1 MRIGDK
7 SVGSSIISALQDEK
21 SPEVKVALVRALGS
35 MKIKGASRE
44 ILKLLKEEPSARYLI
59 DYIRAVGDTGEKSD
73 LEKLLPY
80 LKNEGKWVRNT
91 VLEALRKSEVK
102 VDEDDLRSV
111 LSDEFDL
118 NRVTTLELFG
128 IAGRDGSLKRIID
141 ALADKS
147 ELVRETAGQVL
158 TNWKDREVV
167 KSLINGMEKLDSD
180 GQGLAVKVLT
190 ALTGEKFDTAP
201 QWREWLKKNWT
212 NYRLPR

>member
-1 MRIGDK
+1 
-7 SVGSSIISALQDEK
+7 
-21 SPEVKVALVRALGS
+21 

-44 ILKLLKEEPSARYLI
+44 ILRQLKEEPSARYLI

-118 NRVTTLELFG
+118 NRVTGLELFG
-128 IAGRDGSLKRIID
+128 IAGRDGSLKTIID
-141 ALADKS
+141 AIADKS

-167 KSLINGMEKLDSD
+167 KSLINGMEKLNSD
-180 GQGLAVKVLT
+180 GQVLAVKVLT

-201 QWREWLKKNWT
+201 QWKEWLKKNWT